1 LTEKTEEW
9 RAFSVHLLTASGAFW
24 AFMALIAAGEGRWVA
39 MFLWLGFAL
48 FVDGIDGPLARRL
61 DVGRRLPHWS
71 GDTLDAVIDYATYVL
86 IPAYALYEAGI
97 IEGPLAFV
105 AAALIVVTSA
115 VYYADTRMKTK
126 DNFFRGFPVTWNMVV
141 FALFATQPG
150 SMAALLVVVFCA
162 ITTFAPLKFLHPV
175 RVARLRPL
183 NLAVFAMWS
192 VLGLVSLASAFAPP
206 AIVTA
211 GIVVSSL
218 YLLLVGV
225 VLQGLDRLT
234 NRKEGERV

>member
-1 LTEKTEEW
+1 
-9 RAFSVHLLTASGAFW
+9 
-24 AFMALIAAGEGRWVA
+24 
-39 MFLWLGFAL
+39 
-48 FVDGIDGPLARRL
+48 
-61 DVGRRLPHWS
+61 
-71 GDTLDAVIDYATYVL
+71 
-86 IPAYALYEAGI
+86 
-97 IEGPLAFV
+97 
-105 AAALIVVTSA
+105 
-115 VYYADTRMKTK
+115 
-126 DNFFRGFPVTWNMVV
+126 V

-150 SMAALLVVVFCA
+150 SMAALLVVIFCA

-183 NLAVFAMWS
+183 NLAVFALWS